1 MPSCFGG
8 EKNMKSA
15 SLTYGAGPGSTI
27 TLTAETI
34 RVRDAII
41 GKFSDKSLAELNSF
55 IATALSAEKDDNKRL
70 GILAARVYIL
80 RMRMQNIS
88 SFNRDPSQKAI
99 SELTP
104 ADMLKA
110 PQTEGKNAGEDGE
123 SEIPEDMYEEWNE
136 LKVVESGEING
147 VRIPKGVTI
156 TVGIEDARRLIKT
169 KKAVFAKSLSD
180 ETDEVS
186 PPIAAPEQNAS
197 EQNASEQNASE
208 QNTADQSEPA
218 AKMEMPSL
226 EKDENPATLDNVD
239 TPNEA
244 VADSTSN
251 LGEPVLAS
259 NSDIE
264 QAMAELAEGEELDL
278 TATPQSDK
286 DNH

>member
-1 MPSCFGG
+1 
-8 EKNMKSA
+8 MKSA

-41 GKFSDKSLAELNSF
+41 ERFSDKSLAELNSF
-55 IATALSAEKDDNKRL
+55 IATALGAEKDDNKRL

-136 LKVVESGEING
+136 LKVIESGEING

-156 TVGIEDARRLIKT
+156 TVGIEDARRLIET

-186 PPIAAPEQNAS
+186 PPIAAPEQNPP
-197 EQNASEQNASE
+197 E
-208 QNTADQSEPA
+208 QNTAEQNTAEQNTAEQSEPA
-218 AKMEMPSL
+218 AEMEMPSL
-226 EKDENPATLDNVD
+226 EKDKNPASLDNVD
-239 TPNEA
+239 TPSEA
-244 VADSTSN
+244 VADSTHN
-251 LGEPVLAS
+251 LGEPALAS

-278 TATPQSDK
+278 TAPPQSDK

>member
-1 MPSCFGG
+1 M
-8 EKNMKSA
+8 NSA

-41 GKFSDKSLAELNSF
+41 EKFADKSLAELNSF
-55 IATALSAEKDDNKRL
+55 IETALASENDDNKRL

-88 SFNRDPSQKAI
+88 SFNRDPSQKTV

-110 PQTEGKNAGEDGE
+110 PQAEGETAEEGGQ
-123 SEIPEDMYEEWNE
+123 SEATEDMFEEWNE
-136 LKVVESGEING
+136 LTVIESGEING

-156 TVGIEDARRLIKT
+156 TVGIEDARRLIET
-169 KKAVFAKSLSD
+169 KKAVFAKTLSD
-180 ETDEVS
+180 EAAEVRS
-186 PPIAAPEQNAS
+186 PTPEQIEPEQNTP
-197 EQNASEQNASE
+197 E
-208 QNTADQSEPA
+208 QNTPEQIEP
-218 AKMEMPSL
+218 EQIEPTI
-226 EKDENPATLDNVD
+226 EID
-239 TPNEA
+239 TPGVEEGISSDTPEDADTASEA
-244 VADSTSN
+244 GDDISGN

-278 TATPQSDK
+278 TAPPESDK
-286 DNH
+286 DKN

>member
-1 MPSCFGG
+1 
-8 EKNMKSA
+8 MKSA

-41 GKFSDKSLAELNSF
+41 EKFSDKSLAELNSF
-55 IATALSAEKDDNKRL
+55 IATALAAEKDDNKRL

-110 PQTEGKNAGEDGE
+110 PQTEGTNAGEDGE

-156 TVGIEDARRLIKT
+156 TVGIEDARRLIET

-180 ETDEVS
+180 ETVEVS
-186 PPIAAPEQNAS
+186 PPIAAPEQ
-197 EQNASEQNASE
+197 
-208 QNTADQSEPA
+208 TEPVA
-218 AKMEMPSL
+218 EMEMPSL

-239 TPNEA
+239 TPSEA

-278 TATPQSDK
+278 TAPPQSDK

>member
-1 MPSCFGG
+1 M
-8 EKNMKSA
+8 NSA

-41 GKFSDKSLAELNSF
+41 EKFADKSLAELNSF
-55 IATALSAEKDDNKRL
+55 IETALASENDDNKRL

-88 SFNRDPSQKAI
+88 SFNRDPSQKTV

-110 PQTEGKNAGEDGE
+110 PQAEGEAAEEGRQ
-123 SEIPEDMYEEWNE
+123 SEATEDMFEEWNE
-136 LKVVESGEING
+136 LTVIESGEING

-156 TVGIEDARRLIKT
+156 TVGIEDARRLIET
-169 KKAVFAKSLSD
+169 KKAVFAKTLSD
-180 ETDEVS
+180 AAAEARS
-186 PPIAAPEQNAS
+186 PTPEQIEPAIEIDTPGVEEGISSDTPEDADTAS
-197 EQNASEQNASE
+197 EAG
-208 QNTADQSEPA
+208 D
-218 AKMEMPSL
+218 
-226 EKDENPATLDNVD
+226 D
-239 TPNEA
+239 T
-244 VADSTSN
+244 SGN

-278 TATPQSDK
+278 TAPPESDK
-286 DNH
+286 DKN

>member
-1 MPSCFGG
+1 M
-8 EKNMKSA
+8 NSA

-41 GKFSDKSLAELNSF
+41 AKFSDKSLAELNSF
-55 IATALSAEKDDNKRL
+55 IETALSAEKNDNKRL

-110 PQTEGKNAGEDGE
+110 PQTEGANAEKEGEGE
-123 SEIPEDMYEEWNE
+123 IAEDMYEEWNE
-136 LKVVESGEING
+136 LMVVESGEING

-156 TVGIEDARRLIKT
+156 TVGIEDARRLIET

-180 ETDEVS
+180 DTAEVS
-186 PPIAAPEQNAS
+186 PPIPEQS
-197 EQNASEQNASE
+197 IS
-208 QNTADQSEPA
+208 A
-218 AKMEMPSL
+218 AEMEMPSL
-226 EKDENPATLDNVD
+226 EEGENPD
-239 TPNEA
+239 TPDNDDTTSEA
-244 VADSTSN
+244 VAADTSNEAAADNSGN

-278 TATPQSDK
+278 TAPPQSDK
-286 DNH
+286 DTN

>member
-1 MPSCFGG
+1 M
-8 EKNMKSA
+8 NSA

-41 GKFSDKSLAELNSF
+41 EKFADKSLAELNSF
-55 IATALSAEKDDNKRL
+55 IETALASENDDNKRL

-88 SFNRDPSQKAI
+88 SFNRDPSQKTV

-110 PQTEGKNAGEDGE
+110 PQAEGEAAEEGGQ
-123 SEIPEDMYEEWNE
+123 SEATEDMFEEWNE
-136 LKVVESGEING
+136 LTVIESGEING

-156 TVGIEDARRLIKT
+156 TVGIEDARRLIET
-169 KKAVFAKSLSD
+169 KKAVFAKTLSD
-180 ETDEVS
+180 AAAEARS
-186 PPIAAPEQNAS
+186 PTPEQIEPEQNTP
-197 EQNASEQNASE
+197 E
-208 QNTADQSEPA
+208 QNTPEQIEP
-218 AKMEMPSL
+218 EQIEP
-226 EKDENPATLDNVD
+226 EIEID
-239 TPNEA
+239 TPGVEEGISSDTPEDADTASEA
-244 VADSTSN
+244 GDDISGN

-278 TATPQSDK
+278 TAPPESDK
-286 DNH
+286 DKN

>member
-1 MPSCFGG
+1 
-8 EKNMKSA
+8 MKSA

-41 GKFSDKSLAELNSF
+41 EKFSDKSLAELNSF
-55 IATALSAEKDDNKRL
+55 IANALAAEKDDNKRL

-110 PQTEGKNAGEDGE
+110 PQAEGANAGDDGE

-156 TVGIEDARRLIKT
+156 TVGIEDARRLIET

-186 PPIAAPEQNAS
+186 PPIAAPEQNAP
-197 EQNASEQNASE
+197 E
-208 QNTADQSEPA
+208 QNTAEQSEPVA
-218 AKMEMPSL
+218 EMEMPSL

-239 TPNEA
+239 TPSEA

-278 TATPQSDK
+278 TAPPQSDK

>member
-1 MPSCFGG
+1 
-8 EKNMKSA
+8 MKSA

-41 GKFSDKSLAELNSF
+41 EKFSDKSLAELNSF
-55 IATALSAEKDDNKRL
+55 IATALAAEKDDNKRL

-110 PQTEGKNAGEDGE
+110 PQTEGANAGEDGE

-156 TVGIEDARRLIKT
+156 TVGIEDARRLIET

-186 PPIAAPEQNAS
+186 PPIAAPEQNAP
-197 EQNASEQNASE
+197 E
-208 QNTADQSEPA
+208 QNTAEQSEPVA
-218 AKMEMPSL
+218 EMEMPSL

-239 TPNEA
+239 TPSEA
-244 VADSTSN
+244 VADSKSN

-278 TATPQSDK
+278 TAPPQSDK

>member
-1 MPSCFGG
+1 M
-8 EKNMKSA
+8 NSA

-41 GKFSDKSLAELNSF
+41 EKFADKSLAELNSF
-55 IATALSAEKDDNKRL
+55 IETALATENDDSKRL

-88 SFNRDPSQKAI
+88 SFNRDSSQKTV

-110 PQTEGKNAGEDGE
+110 PQADGE
-123 SEIPEDMYEEWNE
+123 AAEEGGRSEATEDLFEEWNE
-136 LKVVESGEING
+136 LTVIESGEING

-156 TVGIEDARRLIKT
+156 TVGIEDARRLIET
-169 KKAVFAKSLSD
+169 KKAVFAKTLSD
-180 ETDEVS
+180 EAAEARS
-186 PPIAAPEQNAS
+186 PTPEQNTPEQNTPEQNAPEQNTPEQIEPEIETDTPSVEEGISSDTPEDADTAS
-197 EQNASEQNASE
+197 EAGDDISG
-208 QNTADQSEPA
+208 
-218 AKMEMPSL
+218 
-226 EKDENPATLDNVD
+226 
-239 TPNEA
+239 
-244 VADSTSN
+244 N

-278 TATPQSDK
+278 TAPPESDK
-286 DNH
+286 DKN

>member
-1 MPSCFGG
+1 M
-8 EKNMKSA
+8 NSA

-41 GKFSDKSLAELNSF
+41 EKFSDKSLAELNSF
-55 IATALSAEKDDNKRL
+55 IETALATEKDDNKRL

-104 ADMLKA
+104 ADMLKE
-110 PQTEGKNAGEDGE
+110 PQAEGVNAEEDGE
-123 SEIPEDMYEEWNE
+123 SKIPEDMYEEWNE
-136 LKVVESGEING
+136 LMVVESGEING

-156 TVGIEDARRLIKT
+156 TVGIEDARRLIET
-169 KKAVFAKSLSD
+169 KKAVFTKSLSD
-180 ETDEVS
+180 DTGEVS
-186 PPIAAPEQNAS
+186 PPIADQSVPEKNGPEQNALEHS
-197 EQNASEQNASE
+197 
-208 QNTADQSEPA
+208 TKA
-218 AKMEMPSL
+218 AEMEMPSL
-226 EKDENPATLDNVD
+226 EEGENPATPDNVN

-244 VADSTSN
+244 VEDNTGN
-251 LGEPVLAS
+251 LGEPVLAP

-286 DNH
+286 DNR

>member
-1 MPSCFGG
+1 M
-8 EKNMKSA
+8 NSA

-41 GKFSDKSLAELNSF
+41 EKFSDKSLAELNSF
-55 IATALSAEKDDNKRL
+55 IETALAAEKDDNKRL

-104 ADMLKA
+104 ADMLKV
-110 PQTEGKNAGEDGE
+110 PQAEGVNAEEDGE
-123 SEIPEDMYEEWNE
+123 GEIPEDMYEEWNE
-136 LKVVESGEING
+136 LTVVESGEING

-156 TVGIEDARRLIKT
+156 TVGIEDARRLIET

-180 ETDEVS
+180 ETDKANETDEVS
-186 PPIAAPEQNAS
+186 PPIAEQSTPEQNAS
-197 EQNASEQNASE
+197 EQSM
-208 QNTADQSEPA
+208 PA
-218 AKMEMPSL
+218 AEIEMPSL
-226 EKDENPATLDNVD
+226 EGGENPNTPDNIN
-239 TPNEA
+239 TPSET
-244 VADSTSN
+244 VADNTDN

-278 TATPQSDK
+278 TAPPQSCLLYTSPSPRD
-286 DNH
+286 

>member
-1 MPSCFGG
+1 M
-8 EKNMKSA
+8 NSA

-41 GKFSDKSLAELNSF
+41 EKFADKSLAELNSF
-55 IATALSAEKDDNKRL
+55 IETALASENDDNKRL

-88 SFNRDPSQKAI
+88 SFNRDPSQKTV

-110 PQTEGKNAGEDGE
+110 PQAEGEAAEEGRQ
-123 SEIPEDMYEEWNE
+123 SEATEDMFEEWNE
-136 LKVVESGEING
+136 LTVIESGEING

-156 TVGIEDARRLIKT
+156 TVGIEDARRLIET
-169 KKAVFAKSLSD
+169 KKAVFAKTLSD
-180 ETDEVS
+180 AAAEARS
-186 PPIAAPEQNAS
+186 PTPEQIEPEQIEPAIATDTPGVEEGISSDTPEDADTAS
-197 EQNASEQNASE
+197 EAG
-208 QNTADQSEPA
+208 D
-218 AKMEMPSL
+218 
-226 EKDENPATLDNVD
+226 D
-239 TPNEA
+239 T
-244 VADSTSN
+244 SGN

-278 TATPQSDK
+278 TAPPESDK
-286 DNH
+286 DKN

>member
-1 MPSCFGG
+1 
-8 EKNMKSA
+8 MKSA

-41 GKFSDKSLAELNSF
+41 EKFSDKSLAELNSF
-55 IATALSAEKDDNKRL
+55 IATALAAEKDDNKRL

-110 PQTEGKNAGEDGE
+110 PQTEGTNAGEDGE
-123 SEIPEDMYEEWNE
+123 SEILEDMYEEWNE
-136 LKVVESGEING
+136 LKVIESGEING

-156 TVGIEDARRLIKT
+156 TVGIEDARRLIET

-186 PPIAAPEQNAS
+186 PPIAAPEQNIPEQNAS

-208 QNTADQSEPA
+208 QNTAEQSEPVA
-218 AKMEMPSL
+218 EMEMPSL

-239 TPNEA
+239 TPSEA

-251 LGEPVLAS
+251 LGEPILAS

-278 TATPQSDK
+278 TAPPQSDK

>member
-1 MPSCFGG
+1 
-8 EKNMKSA
+8 MKSA

-41 GKFSDKSLAELNSF
+41 EKFSDKSLAELNSF
-55 IATALSAEKDDNKRL
+55 IATALAAEKDDNKRL

-110 PQTEGKNAGEDGE
+110 PQTEGTNAGEDGE
-123 SEIPEDMYEEWNE
+123 SEILEDMYEEWNE
-136 LKVVESGEING
+136 LKVIESGEING

-156 TVGIEDARRLIKT
+156 TVGIEDARRLIET

-186 PPIAAPEQNAS
+186 PPIAAPEQNIP

-208 QNTADQSEPA
+208 QNTAEQSEPVA
-218 AKMEMPSL
+218 EMEMPSL

-239 TPNEA
+239 TPSEA

-251 LGEPVLAS
+251 LGEPILAS

-278 TATPQSDK
+278 TAPPQSDK

>member
-1 MPSCFGG
+1 
-8 EKNMKSA
+8 MKSA

-41 GKFSDKSLAELNSF
+41 AKFSDKSLAELNSF
-55 IATALSAEKDDNKRL
+55 IETALSAEKNDNKRL

-110 PQTEGKNAGEDGE
+110 PQTEGANAEKEGEGE
-123 SEIPEDMYEEWNE
+123 IAEDMYEEWNE
-136 LKVVESGEING
+136 LMVVESGEING

-156 TVGIEDARRLIKT
+156 TVGIEDARRLIET

-180 ETDEVS
+180 DTAEVS
-186 PPIAAPEQNAS
+186 PPIPEQS
-197 EQNASEQNASE
+197 IS
-208 QNTADQSEPA
+208 A
-218 AKMEMPSL
+218 AEMEMPSL
-226 EKDENPATLDNVD
+226 EEGENPD
-239 TPNEA
+239 TPDNDDTTSEA
-244 VADSTSN
+244 VAADTSNEAAADNSGN

-278 TATPQSDK
+278 TAPPQSDK
-286 DNH
+286 DTN

>member
-1 MPSCFGG
+1 
-8 EKNMKSA
+8 MKSA

-41 GKFSDKSLAELNSF
+41 EKFSDKSLAELNSF
-55 IATALSAEKDDNKRL
+55 IATALAAEKDDNKRL

-110 PQTEGKNAGEDGE
+110 PQTEGTNAGEDGE

-156 TVGIEDARRLIKT
+156 TVGVEDARRLIET

-186 PPIAAPEQNAS
+186 PPIAAS

-208 QNTADQSEPA
+208 QNTAEQNTAEQNTAEQSEPVA
-218 AKMEMPSL
+218 EMEMPSL
-226 EKDENPATLDNVD
+226 EKDENPASLDNVD
-239 TPNEA
+239 TPSEA
-244 VADSTSN
+244 VADSTRN
-251 LGEPVLAS
+251 LGEPVPAS

-278 TATPQSDK
+278 TAPLQSDK

>member
-1 MPSCFGG
+1 M
-8 EKNMKSA
+8 NSA

-41 GKFSDKSLAELNSF
+41 AKFSDKSLAELNSF
-55 IATALSAEKDDNKRL
+55 IETALSAEKDDNKRL

-110 PQTEGKNAGEDGE
+110 PQTEGANAEKEGEGE
-123 SEIPEDMYEEWNE
+123 IAEDMYEEWNE
-136 LKVVESGEING
+136 LMVVESGEING

-156 TVGIEDARRLIKT
+156 TVGIEDARRLIET

-180 ETDEVS
+180 DTAEVS
-186 PPIAAPEQNAS
+186 PPIPEQS
-197 EQNASEQNASE
+197 IS
-208 QNTADQSEPA
+208 A
-218 AKMEMPSL
+218 AEMEMPSL
-226 EKDENPATLDNVD
+226 EEGENPD
-239 TPNEA
+239 TPDNDDTTSEA
-244 VADSTSN
+244 VAADTSNEAAADNSGN

-278 TATPQSDK
+278 TAPPQSDK
-286 DNH
+286 DTN

>member
-1 MPSCFGG
+1 M
-8 EKNMKSA
+8 NSA

-41 GKFSDKSLAELNSF
+41 AKFSDKSLAELNSF
-55 IATALSAEKDDNKRL
+55 IETALSAEKNDNKRL

-110 PQTEGKNAGEDGE
+110 PQTEGANAEKEGEGE
-123 SEIPEDMYEEWNE
+123 IAEDMYEEWNE
-136 LKVVESGEING
+136 LMVVESGEING

-156 TVGIEDARRLIKT
+156 TVGIEDARRLIET

-180 ETDEVS
+180 DTAEVS
-186 PPIAAPEQNAS
+186 PPIPEQS
-197 EQNASEQNASE
+197 IS
-208 QNTADQSEPA
+208 A
-218 AKMEMPSL
+218 AEMEMPSL
-226 EKDENPATLDNVD
+226 EEGENPD
-239 TPNEA
+239 TPDNDVISSEA
-244 VADSTSN
+244 VGVETTSEAAADNSGN

-278 TATPQSDK
+278 TAPPQSDK

>member
-1 MPSCFGG
+1 M
-8 EKNMKSA
+8 NSA

-41 GKFSDKSLAELNSF
+41 EKFADKSLAELNSF
-55 IATALSAEKDDNKRL
+55 IETALASENDDNKRL

-88 SFNRDPSQKAI
+88 SFNRDPSQKTV

-110 PQTEGKNAGEDGE
+110 PQAEGEAAEEGGQ
-123 SEIPEDMYEEWNE
+123 SEATEDMFEEWNE
-136 LKVVESGEING
+136 LTVIESGEING

-156 TVGIEDARRLIKT
+156 TVGIEDARRLIET
-169 KKAVFAKSLSD
+169 KKAVFAKTLSD
-180 ETDEVS
+180 EAAEARS
-186 PPIAAPEQNAS
+186 PTPEQIEPEQNTP
-197 EQNASEQNASE
+197 E
-208 QNTADQSEPA
+208 QNTPEQIEP
-218 AKMEMPSL
+218 EQIEP
-226 EKDENPATLDNVD
+226 EIEID
-239 TPNEA
+239 TPGVEEGISSDTPEDADTASEA
-244 VADSTSN
+244 GDDISGN

-278 TATPQSDK
+278 TAPPESDK
-286 DNH
+286 DKN

>member
-1 MPSCFGG
+1 M
-8 EKNMKSA
+8 NSA

-41 GKFSDKSLAELNSF
+41 AKFSDKSLAELNSF
-55 IATALSAEKDDNKRL
+55 IETALSAEKDDNKRL

-110 PQTEGKNAGEDGE
+110 PQTEGANAEEEGEGE
-123 SEIPEDMYEEWNE
+123 IAEDMYEEWNE
-136 LKVVESGEING
+136 LMVVESGEING

-156 TVGIEDARRLIKT
+156 TVGIEDARRLIET

-180 ETDEVS
+180 DTAEVS
-186 PPIAAPEQNAS
+186 PPIPEQS
-197 EQNASEQNASE
+197 IS
-208 QNTADQSEPA
+208 A
-218 AKMEMPSL
+218 AEMEMPSL
-226 EKDENPATLDNVD
+226 EEGENPD
-239 TPNEA
+239 TPDNDDTTSEA
-244 VADSTSN
+244 VAADTSNEAAADNSGN

-278 TATPQSDK
+278 TAPPQSDK
-286 DNH
+286 DTN

>member
-1 MPSCFGG
+1 
-8 EKNMKSA
+8 MKSA
-15 SLTYGAGPGSTI
+15 SLTFGAGPGSTI

-41 GKFSDKSLAELNSF
+41 EKFSDKSLAELNSF
-55 IATALSAEKDDNKRL
+55 IATALAAEKDDNKRL

-110 PQTEGKNAGEDGE
+110 PQAEGANAGEDGE

-156 TVGIEDARRLIKT
+156 TVGVEDARRLIET

-186 PPIAAPEQNAS
+186 PPIAAPEQNASEQNAS

>member
-1 MPSCFGG
+1 M
-8 EKNMKSA
+8 NSA

-41 GKFSDKSLAELNSF
+41 EKFADKSLAELNSF
-55 IATALSAEKDDNKRL
+55 IETALASENDDNKRL

-88 SFNRDPSQKAI
+88 SFNRDPSQKTV

-110 PQTEGKNAGEDGE
+110 PQAEGEAAEEGGQ
-123 SEIPEDMYEEWNE
+123 SEATEDMFEEWNE
-136 LKVVESGEING
+136 LTVIESGEING

-156 TVGIEDARRLIKT
+156 TVGIEDARRLIET
-169 KKAVFAKSLSD
+169 KKAVFAKTLSD
-180 ETDEVS
+180 AAAEARSPTPEQIEPEQIEPEIETDTPGVQEGIS
-186 PPIAAPEQNAS
+186 SDRPEDADTAS
-197 EQNASEQNASE
+197 EAG
-208 QNTADQSEPA
+208 D
-218 AKMEMPSL
+218 
-226 EKDENPATLDNVD
+226 D
-239 TPNEA
+239 T
-244 VADSTSN
+244 SGN

-278 TATPQSDK
+278 TAPPESDK
-286 DNH
+286 DKN

>member
-1 MPSCFGG
+1 M
-8 EKNMKSA
+8 NSA

-41 GKFSDKSLAELNSF
+41 EKFSDKSLAELNSF
-55 IATALSAEKDDNKRL
+55 IETGLATEKDDNKRL

-110 PQTEGKNAGEDGE
+110 PQSKGGNAEENGE

-136 LKVVESGEING
+136 LMVVESGEING
-147 VRIPKGVTI
+147 VRIPKGVAI
-156 TVGIEDARRLIKT
+156 TVGIEDAHRLIET

-180 ETDEVS
+180 EPENVTPSIPEQG
-186 PPIAAPEQNAS
+186 APEQSAPLA
-197 EQNASEQNASE
+197 ETEI
-208 QNTADQSEPA
+208 
-218 AKMEMPSL
+218 PSL
-226 EKDENPATLDNVD
+226 EEDENPDRPENID
-239 TPNEA
+239 TASETVGEN
-244 VADSTSN
+244 TGN
-251 LGEPVLAS
+251 LGEPELGS

-264 QAMAELAEGEELDL
+264 QAMTVLEEGEELDL
-278 TATPQSDK
+278 TTQTQSDK
-286 DNH
+286 DNNQG

>member
-1 MPSCFGG
+1 
-8 EKNMKSA
+8 MKSA

-41 GKFSDKSLAELNSF
+41 EKFSDKSLAELNSF
-55 IATALSAEKDDNKRL
+55 IATALAAEKDDNKRL

-110 PQTEGKNAGEDGE
+110 PQTEGTNAGEDGE
-123 SEIPEDMYEEWNE
+123 NEIPEDMYEEWNE

-156 TVGIEDARRLIKT
+156 TVGIEDARRLIET

-186 PPIAAPEQNAS
+186 PPIAAPEQNIP

-208 QNTADQSEPA
+208 QNTAEQNTAEQSEPVA
-218 AKMEMPSL
+218 EMEMPSL

-239 TPNEA
+239 TPSEA

-251 LGEPVLAS
+251 LGEPILAS

-278 TATPQSDK
+278 TAPPQSDK

>member
-1 MPSCFGG
+1 M
-8 EKNMKSA
+8 NSA

-41 GKFSDKSLAELNSF
+41 EKFADKSLAELNSF
-55 IATALSAEKDDNKRL
+55 IETALASENDDNKRL

-88 SFNRDPSQKAI
+88 SFNRDPSQKTV

-110 PQTEGKNAGEDGE
+110 PQAEGEAAEEGGQ
-123 SEIPEDMYEEWNE
+123 SEATEDMFEEWNE
-136 LKVVESGEING
+136 LTVIESGEING

-156 TVGIEDARRLIKT
+156 TVGIEDARRLIET
-169 KKAVFAKSLSD
+169 KKAVFAKTLSD
-180 ETDEVS
+180 EAAEARS
-186 PPIAAPEQNAS
+186 PTPEQIEPEQNTP
-197 EQNASEQNASE
+197 E
-208 QNTADQSEPA
+208 QNTPEQIEP
-218 AKMEMPSL
+218 EI
-226 EKDENPATLDNVD
+226 ETD
-239 TPNEA
+239 TPGVEEGISSDTPEDADTASEA
-244 VADSTSN
+244 GDDISGN
-251 LGEPVLAS
+251 LGDPVLAS

-278 TATPQSDK
+278 TAPPESDK
-286 DNH
+286 DKN

>member
-1 MPSCFGG
+1 M
-8 EKNMKSA
+8 NSA

-41 GKFSDKSLAELNSF
+41 EKFSDKSLAELNSF
-55 IATALSAEKDDNKRL
+55 IETALAAEKDDNKRL

-110 PQTEGKNAGEDGE
+110 PQAEGTNAEEEGEGE
-123 SEIPEDMYEEWNE
+123 IAEDMYEEWNE
-136 LKVVESGEING
+136 LMVVESGEING

-156 TVGIEDARRLIKT
+156 TVGIEDARRLIET

-180 ETDEVS
+180 DTAEVS
-186 PPIAAPEQNAS
+186 PPIPEQNTPEQSLS
-197 EQNASEQNASE
+197 EQSKS
-208 QNTADQSEPA
+208 A
-218 AKMEMPSL
+218 AEMEMPSL
-226 EKDENPATLDNVD
+226 EEGENPD
-239 TPNEA
+239 TPDNDDTTSEA
-244 VADSTSN
+244 VAADTSNEAAADNSGN

-278 TATPQSDK
+278 TAPPQSDK
-286 DNH
+286 DTN

>member
-1 MPSCFGG
+1 
-8 EKNMKSA
+8 
-15 SLTYGAGPGSTI
+15 
-27 TLTAETI
+27 
-34 RVRDAII
+34 
-41 GKFSDKSLAELNSF
+41 
-55 IATALSAEKDDNKRL
+55 
-70 GILAARVYIL
+70 
-80 RMRMQNIS
+80 
-88 SFNRDPSQKAI
+88 
-99 SELTP
+99 
-104 ADMLKA
+104 
-110 PQTEGKNAGEDGE
+110 
-123 SEIPEDMYEEWNE
+123 MYEEWNE

-156 TVGIEDARRLIKT
+156 TVNIEDARRLIET
-169 KKAVFAKSLSD
+169 KKAVFAESLSD

-186 PPIAAPEQNAS
+186 PPIAAPEQNASEQNAS

>member
-1 MPSCFGG
+1 M
-8 EKNMKSA
+8 NSA

-41 GKFSDKSLAELNSF
+41 EKFADKSLAELNSF
-55 IATALSAEKDDNKRL
+55 IETALASENDDNKRL

-88 SFNRDPSQKAI
+88 SFNRDPSQKTV

-110 PQTEGKNAGEDGE
+110 PQAEGEAAEEGRQ
-123 SEIPEDMYEEWNE
+123 SEATEDMFEEWNE
-136 LKVVESGEING
+136 LTVIESGEING

-156 TVGIEDARRLIKT
+156 TVGIEDARRLIET
-169 KKAVFAKSLSD
+169 KKAVFAKTLSD
-180 ETDEVS
+180 AAAEARS
-186 PPIAAPEQNAS
+186 PTPEQIEPEQNTP
-197 EQNASEQNASE
+197 E
-208 QNTADQSEPA
+208 QNTPEQIEP
-218 AKMEMPSL
+218 EQIEPTI
-226 EKDENPATLDNVD
+226 EID
-239 TPNEA
+239 TPGVEEGISSDTPEDADTASEA
-244 VADSTSN
+244 GDDISGN

-278 TATPQSDK
+278 TAPPESDK
-286 DNH
+286 DKN

>member
-1 MPSCFGG
+1 
-8 EKNMKSA
+8 MKSA

-41 GKFSDKSLAELNSF
+41 EKFSDKSLAELNSF
-55 IATALSAEKDDNKRL
+55 IATALAAEKDDNKRL

-80 RMRMQNIS
+80 RMRMQNIA

-110 PQTEGKNAGEDGE
+110 PQTEGTNAGEDGE
-123 SEIPEDMYEEWNE
+123 SEILEDMYEEWNE
-136 LKVVESGEING
+136 LKVIESGEING

-156 TVGIEDARRLIKT
+156 TVGIEDARRLIET

-186 PPIAAPEQNAS
+186 PPIAAPEQNIP

-208 QNTADQSEPA
+208 QNTAEQSEPVA
-218 AKMEMPSL
+218 EMEMPSL

-239 TPNEA
+239 TPSEA

-251 LGEPVLAS
+251 LGEPILAS

-278 TATPQSDK
+278 TAPPQSDK

>member
-1 MPSCFGG
+1 M
-8 EKNMKSA
+8 NSA

-41 GKFSDKSLAELNSF
+41 EKFADKSLAELNSF
-55 IATALSAEKDDNKRL
+55 IETALASENDDNKRL

-88 SFNRDPSQKAI
+88 SFNRDPSQKTV

-110 PQTEGKNAGEDGE
+110 PQAEGETAEEGGQ
-123 SEIPEDMYEEWNE
+123 SEATEDMFEEWNE
-136 LKVVESGEING
+136 LTVIESGEING

-156 TVGIEDARRLIKT
+156 TVGIEDARRLIET
-169 KKAVFAKSLSD
+169 KKAVFAKTLSD
-180 ETDEVS
+180 AAAEARS
-186 PPIAAPEQNAS
+186 PTPEQIEPEQNTPEQIEPEQIEPEQIEPEIETDTPGVEEGISSDTPEDADTAS
-197 EQNASEQNASE
+197 EAGDDISG
-208 QNTADQSEPA
+208 
-218 AKMEMPSL
+218 
-226 EKDENPATLDNVD
+226 
-239 TPNEA
+239 
-244 VADSTSN
+244 N

-278 TATPQSDK
+278 TPPPESDK
-286 DNH
+286 DKN

>member
-1 MPSCFGG
+1 
-8 EKNMKSA
+8 
-15 SLTYGAGPGSTI
+15 
-27 TLTAETI
+27 
-34 RVRDAII
+34 
-41 GKFSDKSLAELNSF
+41 
-55 IATALSAEKDDNKRL
+55 
-70 GILAARVYIL
+70 
-80 RMRMQNIS
+80 MRMQNIA

-156 TVGIEDARRLIKT
+156 TVGIEDARRLIET

-186 PPIAAPEQNAS
+186 PPIAAP
-197 EQNASEQNASE
+197 EQNASE

-239 TPNEA
+239 TPSEA
-244 VADSTSN
+244 AADSTSN
-251 LGEPVLAS
+251 LGEPALAS

-264 QAMAELAEGEELDL
+264 KAMAELAEGEELDL
-278 TATPQSDK
+278 TSPPQSDK

>member
-1 MPSCFGG
+1 M
-8 EKNMKSA
+8 NSA

-41 GKFSDKSLAELNSF
+41 AKFSDKSLAELNSF
-55 IATALSAEKDDNKRL
+55 IETALSAEKDDNKRL

-110 PQTEGKNAGEDGE
+110 PQTEGANAEKEGEGE
-123 SEIPEDMYEEWNE
+123 IAEDMYEEWNE
-136 LKVVESGEING
+136 LMVVESGEING

-156 TVGIEDARRLIKT
+156 TVGIEDARRLIET

-180 ETDEVS
+180 DTAEVS
-186 PPIAAPEQNAS
+186 PPIPEQSIS
-197 EQNASEQNASE
+197 EQSIS
-208 QNTADQSEPA
+208 A
-218 AKMEMPSL
+218 AEMEMPSL
-226 EKDENPATLDNVD
+226 EEGENPD
-239 TPNEA
+239 TPDNDDTTSEA
-244 VADSTSN
+244 VAADTSNEAAADNSGN

-278 TATPQSDK
+278 TAPPQSDK
-286 DNH
+286 DTN